1 MATKRRM
8 KKTKTRKWSAQS
20 DKMPKDIGKFGAY
33 MYVQPHPKGPRVMV
47 FYYGKI
53 GTHYKYATFD
63 NFVDGPGDADETK
76 LKGILSNLF
85 HKYEMYNGLTHTPS
99 QMHELIKGKVSKF
112 YSLKWVEKNYD
123 IIGNDLRNS
132 GFI

>member
-1 MATKRRM
+1 MV

-53 GTHYKYATFD
+53 GSVYKYASFD

-76 LKGILSNLF
+76 LKSILSNLF
-85 HKYEMYNGLTHTPS
+85 YKYDMYNGLTHTPF
-99 QMHELIKGKVSKF
+99 QMHELIKNKVSKF
-112 YSLKWVEKNYD
+112 YTLKM
-123 IIGNDLRNS
+123 G
-132 GFI
+132 